1 MIIFSDGDLV
11 RVHADKKPVRFLLIS
26 AKPLNEPITRYGP
39 FVMNTHEEIEQAL
52 LDLQNNTFVK

>member
-11 RVHADKKPVRFLLIS
+11 RVHADKPVRFLLIS
-26 AKPLNEPITRYGP
+26 AKPLNEPIARYGP